1 MSFFT
6 QIPIEANIS
15 TTNIVVIVLLLIL
28 ALVILPSIFFAYY
41 GSLIAFNTVLRRK
54 DKTKWAREPK
64 ITDKDQAK
72 MYEIGY
78 AWNEK
83 YINHKN
89 DVHIVN
95 DGLNLYGEY
104 YDFGN
109 KRCVII
115 MSGRTE
121 GLRYGYFFSEPYRQ
135 SGYNVLVID
144 PRAHGN
150 SDGEFI
156 ALGFEEYKDATAW
169 AKLLHDKFGNEQ
181 IILHGICIGAAGS
194 MYALTSENCPE
205 YLVGMIAEGMFVNF
219 GESFKNHLIEFRI
232 PRVVVFD
239 LIKKFFTKYTGY
251 SMDYGPYNVIDKLN
265 KPLLMLHSKEDTYST
280 PEFAEKLFEKC
291 SSKSKEIV
299 WFPKG
304 RHSMLRITDME
315 RYDTAIKKFIKKNFD
330 N

>member
-1 MSFFT
+1 MPFFS
-6 QIPIEANIS
+6 QIPLTANL
-15 TTNIVVIVLLLIL
+15 TTANIVVIVLLAII
-28 ALVILPSIFFAYY
+28 AFFVISFIMFACF
-41 GSLIAFNTVLRRK
+41 GSLIAYNTVLRRK

-64 ITDKDQAK
+64 IINEDQNR

-78 AWNEK
+78 EWNEK
-83 YINHKN
+83 YINHKT

-95 DGLNLYGEY
+95 NGLNLYGEY

-109 KRCVII
+109 KRCVIV

-135 SGYNVLVID
+135 SGFNVLVID

-156 ALGFEEYKDATAW
+156 ALGFEEHKDAIAW

-194 MYALTSENCPE
+194 MYALTSENSPE
-205 YLVGMIAEGMFVNF
+205 YLSGMVAEGMFVNF
-219 GESFKNHLIEFRI
+219 GESFKNHLIEFKI
-232 PRVVVFD
+232 PRFIIFD
-239 LIKKFFTKYTGY
+239 LIKKFFTHYTGH
-251 SMDYGPYNVIDKLN
+251 SMDFGPYDVIDKLN
-265 KPLLMLHSKEDTYST
+265 KPLLMLHSKEDNYST
-280 PEFAEKLFEKC
+280 PEYAEKLFEKC

-304 RHSMLRITDME
+304 KHSMLRITDTE
-315 RYDTAIKKFIKKNFD
+315 RYDTAIKEFLKKNF

>member
-1 MSFFT
+1 MSFLS
-6 QIPIEANIS
+6 QIPL
-15 TTNIVVIVLLLIL
+15 TTNFTESKIILIILLFILCFVIIPSCFL
-28 ALVILPSIFFAYY
+28 AYF
-41 GSLIAFNTVLRRK
+41 GSLVAFNTVLRRN

-64 ITDKDQAK
+64 ITNDDQAK

-78 AWNEK
+78 AWNNK
-83 YINHKN
+83 YINHKT
-89 DVHIVN
+89 DVHIIN
-95 DGLNLYGEY
+95 EGLNLYGEY

-156 ALGFEEYKDATAW
+156 ALGFEECKDATAW

-181 IILHGICIGAAGS
+181 IIFHGICIGAAGS
-194 MYALTSENCPE
+194 MYALINENCPE
-205 YLVGMIAEGMFVNF
+205 YLIGMVAEGMFVNF
-219 GESFKNHLIEFRI
+219 GESFKNHLIEFKI
-232 PRVVVFD
+232 PRVIVFR
-239 LIKKFFTKYTGY
+239 LIKKFFTKHTGH
-251 SMDYGPYNVIDKLN
+251 SMDNGPYDVIDKLR

-291 SSKSKEIV
+291 SSPSKEIV

-315 RYDTAIKKFIKKNFD
+315 RYDTAIKEFIKKNFD